1 MTTKHG
7 IAVRN
12 KKTKQLVQFI
22 ECQYGSPALRV
33 LSGVRMNLHKEFDAQ
48 EDIIDEKEI
57 ELIKDREKM
66 VRRLS

>member
-12 KKTKQLVQFI
+12 KKTKQLVQFV
-22 ECQYGSPALRV
+22 ECQYGSSALRV

-57 ELIKDREKM
+57 ALIKEREDVVK
-66 VRRLS
+66 RLM

>member
-12 KKTKQLVQFI
+12 KKTKQLVSFV

-33 LSGVRMNLHKEFDAQ
+33 LSGMRMNLGKEFDAQ
-48 EDIIDEKEI
+48 EDIIDEKEVA
-57 ELIKDREKM
+57 LIKEREK
-66 VRRLS
+66 VVERLN